1 VLSTVVAKKRKK
13 EEKKEF
19 FKKPE
24 FDEIE
29 FMQKEI
35 GNTKV
40 ALLTIIFSIPIAV
53 ISFFITLAGL
63 PAAGFLVGVG
73 SIFLLRYVY
82 EFFNVDTE
90 EFERKTWLGN
100 AAMFFFTWLAVWV
113 LILNMP
119 FSDLTSPS
127 ISSVEV
133 YGCIGLEKLERGS
146 QNMCGIQSPTN
157 TTTVSFTTKVTDNTG
172 VQSVTLVATTPQGEY
187 PMDKVPDSEKYA
199 AQLPLEE
206 GNSIVFRIVATDKN
220 GHKNESPEY
229 IITGV

>member
-1 VLSTVVAKKRKK
+1 MAKKRRK

-24 FDEIE
+24 FDEVE

-35 GNTKV
+35 ANTKV
-40 ALLTIIFSIPIAV
+40 AMLTIIFSIPIAV
-53 ISFFITLAGL
+53 ISFLITLAGL
-63 PAAGFLVGVG
+63 PAAGFLLGVG
-73 SIFLLRYVY
+73 SIFLLKYVY

-90 EFERKTWLGN
+90 EFEKKTWLGN
-100 AAMFFFTWLAVWV
+100 AAMFFFTWLAIWV

-127 ISSVEV
+127 IGSVEV
-133 YGCIGLEKLERGS
+133 YGCIGLEKLAKDT

-157 TTTVSFTTKVTDNTG
+157 TTMVSFVTKVTDNVG

-187 PMDKVPDSEKYA
+187 PMDKVPNSKDYV

-206 GNSIVFRIVATDKN
+206 ENSIVFRIVATDKN
-220 GHKNESPEY
+220 GHKSESPEY
-229 IITGV
+229 IITGS